1 MLRLVATVVVAAV
14 FVGGALG
21 LASEAE
27 AQTTGDAVVS
37 EARAWIGTPYVT
49 GGIDC
54 TGFTSAVYSQFGIY
68 LPDSP
73 VGQYNY
79 GWASSA
85 YAGDLVFYSEDGW
98 NITHVGIATGYG
110 TIIHSSIYYG
120 IVTETPMYDI
130 PGYMGAVSVL

>member
-37 EARAWIGTPYVT
+37 EARGWIGTPYVA

-54 TGFTSAVYSQFGIY
+54 SGFTSAVYSQFGIY
-68 LPDSP
+68 LPDGP
-73 VGQYNY
+73 AAQYGY
-79 GWASSA
+79 GYASSA
-85 YAGDLVFYSEDGW
+85 RAGDLVFYSEDGW
-98 NITHVGIATGYG
+98 SITHVGIATGYG

-120 IVTETPMYDI
+120 AVVEAPMHSVN
-130 PGYMGAVSVL
+130 GYIGSVSVL